1 MSTIKVRAAPLLIG
15 LDKVINELIAWVQT
29 SVVQIRNE
37 SRGIGAGVIWRRDG
51 LILTNDHV
59 VAGEHQRLPLL
70 LADGRTFQAQL
81 IARNPTL
88 DLACLQLEAG
98 VEHNLTVAR
107 IGDSARLRVGE
118 LVFAVG
124 HPWGQRGIVTAG
136 IVSGWGALA
145 LPNTAET
152 SPYILSDVL
161 LGPGNSGGPLV
172 NAEGDVVG
180 INAMIHGGDLSVA
193 IPTQVVSRWL
203 ATLEQVV

>member
-1 MSTIKVRAAPLLIG
+1 MATIKVRAAPLLIG
-15 LDKVINELIAWVQT
+15 LDKVAADVIAWVQT

-37 SRGIGAGVIWRRDG
+37 ARGIGAGVIWRKDG
-51 LILTNDHV
+51 LIVTNDHV
-59 VAGEHQRLPLL
+59 VAGEHKWLPVLL
-70 LADGRTFQAQL
+70 SDGRTFEAQV
-81 IARNPTL
+81 IARSPVF
-88 DLACLQLEAG
+88 DLACLQVQSSLE
-98 VEHNLTVAR
+98 HSLTVAR
-107 IGDSARLRVGE
+107 IGDSTQLRVGE

-136 IVSGWGALA
+136 IVSGWGQLS
-145 LPNTAET
+145 LSQSGEKF
-152 SPYILSDVL
+152 PYILSDVL

-203 ATLEQVV
+203 ATLEQTV